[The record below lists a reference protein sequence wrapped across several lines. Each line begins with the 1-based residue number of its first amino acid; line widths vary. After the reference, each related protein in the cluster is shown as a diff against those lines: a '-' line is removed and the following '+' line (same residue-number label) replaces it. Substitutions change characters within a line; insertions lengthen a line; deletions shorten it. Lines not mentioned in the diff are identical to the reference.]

1 MISLTKELCNRG
13 FTVTFASGRRLIHLG
28 AVKVDGEV
36 VKEDILLE
44 GEKTFLFG
52 ARGVGTTNRRPK
64 SNKMWHPKRRLAI
77 GMVGGSNAT

>member
-44 GEKTFLFG
+44 GGENILVRSKG
-52 ARGVGTTNRRPK
+52 G
-64 SNKMWHPKRRLAI
+64 WHDQP
-77 GMVGGSNAT
+77 AT